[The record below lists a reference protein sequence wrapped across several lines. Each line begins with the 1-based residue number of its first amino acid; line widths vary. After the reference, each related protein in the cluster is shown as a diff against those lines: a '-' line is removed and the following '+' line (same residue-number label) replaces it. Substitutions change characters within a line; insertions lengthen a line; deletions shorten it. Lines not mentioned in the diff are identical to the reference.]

1 MALDWSYSYSLGLGD
16 PCLMHSQVGVFS
28 LQDHMHGQLGGCA
41 ERLPELG
48 IGTVAAAPFLFLKL
62 RMEMNMY
69 HFEMII

>member
-1 MALDWSYSYSLGLGD
+1 
-16 PCLMHSQVGVFS
+16 MHSQVGVFS
-28 LQDHMHGQLGGCA
+28 LQDHVHGQLGGCA